1 MSRTSERQ
9 GLGNGRTGYAATLI
23 VSRETSFGAIHAN
36 ASANRVGY
44 DLAGNRETNR
54 RTLYRLSVA
63 PVVTLSPTWTAA
75 IDFGLTTNPDR
86 ARRAR
91 MGYVELGAIWS
102 PRADIELAFGII
114 RQVGDGE
121 PTSQTLTAGLTWRF

>member
-1 MSRTSERQ
+1 MHSLPVERQ
-9 GLGNGRTGYAATLI
+9 
-23 VSRETSFGAIHAN
+23 REQ
-36 ASANRVGY
+36 
-44 DLAGNRETNR
+44 
-54 RTLYRLSVA
+54 
-63 PVVTLSPTWTAA
+63 SP
-75 IDFGLTTNPDR
+75 PRR

-121 PTSQTLTAGLTWRF
+121 PTRQTLTAGLTWRF